1 MARLLSGLISEPEI
15 HSDKH
20 SFCLYNDLT
29 NSPCLSLSTEIEKIQ
44 KDEDKEDE
52 KFIDVVINKNMKLG
66 QKILIPVKQFPK
78 VSTTKSFYFFNCVIS
93 YKRLHP
99 TQKLATDFLKE
110 VSSAHRGCI
119 YVIKKYCKNSNIV
132 KKYYSLK

>member
-1 MARLLSGLISEPEI
+1 MTSGKWQDCFLGLSEPEI
-15 HSDKH
+15 PSDKY
-20 SFCLYNDLT
+20 SFYLDNDLT

-78 VSTTKSFYFFNCVIS
+78 VSMLRALMI
-93 YKRLHP
+93 
-99 TQKLATDFLKE
+99 
-110 VSSAHRGCI
+110 
-119 YVIKKYCKNSNIV
+119 
-132 KKYYSLK
+132 